1 MKNLNDSN
9 RSEYQVNFVMTLNFS
24 EQPAIE
30 LETKPPAT
38 TYLLAAVEVI
48 IFNLSFL
55 PGKFLQNVLIEDLAQ
70 DLLGYKLSVECDG
83 SLCFLIALFLAFLK
97 KNIIRG
103 TW

>member
-30 LETKPPAT
+30 LETKLPAT

-83 SLCFLIALFLAFLK
+83 SLCFLIALYLAFFK